1 MAMAIITMVSSDL
14 LFIITLYTLQ
24 YNQIRTMIQRWWSN
38 MIFHR
43 SKGDSSLSGT
53 SSYSKVTTILRL
65 TLTIMIKILIHP
77 ILSQTESP
85 EVFLCFP
92 SSRPKG
98 SVGLSHKGEPSLVI
112 NKIATALFFVTLQP
126 ILTMLDKV
134 HTFDLAI
141 GFFNMFLHLVDLSEN
156 ELSLLNHI
164 NSRVLR
170 WNFCW
175 SPPTKE
181 SWESFDYDPSRLYKL
196 VEEHGRK
203 PKLLIDKSQTKN
215 VTARKRAL
223 LGGPSDRIG
232 ANYTPTAK
240 NLLLRCFF

>member
-1 MAMAIITMVSSDL
+1 MAMAIITMVSTDL

-92 SSRPKG
+92 SSRQKG
-98 SVGLSHKGEPSLVI
+98 SVGLPHKGEPILVI
-112 NKIATALFFVTLQP
+112 NKKAPVLFLWRHNQFWPCWTKSIHLTLQSGSL
-126 ILTMLDKV
+126 ICFSIWLIWVKMSWACSIISTVVCWDEI
-134 HTFDLAI
+134 F
-141 GFFNMFLHLVDLSEN
+141 VDLPPPRNLGRVSTTTPAACT
-156 ELSLLNHI
+156 SWWKSMVG
-164 NSRVLR
+164 SR
-170 WNFCW
+170 NCW
-175 SPPTKE
+175 STNLRRKM
-181 SWESFDYDPSRLYKL
+181 WRLVRGL
-196 VEEHGRK
+196 CSAGPVIGSGR
-203 PKLLIDKSQTKN
+203 I
-215 VTARKRAL
+215 
-223 LGGPSDRIG
+223 
-232 ANYTPTAK
+232 TPQLQKTSS
-240 NLLLRCFF
+240 

>member
-1 MAMAIITMVSSDL
+1 
-14 LFIITLYTLQ
+14 
-24 YNQIRTMIQRWWSN
+24 

-92 SSRPKG
+92 SSRQKG
-98 SVGLSHKGEPSLVI
+98 SVGLSHKGEPILVI
-112 NKIATALFFVTLQP
+112 NKIATAGPCLVFVTPQP

-164 NSRVLR
+164 NSHVLR
-170 WNFCW
+170 
-175 SPPTKE
+175 
-181 SWESFDYDPSRLYKL
+181 
-196 VEEHGRK
+196 
-203 PKLLIDKSQTKN
+203 
-215 VTARKRAL
+215 
-223 LGGPSDRIG
+223 
-232 ANYTPTAK
+232 
-240 NLLLRCFF
+240 